1 MTGTTWHRAGDQPVT
16 VTAPDPGHVTEYLS
30 GYLASPAAAPA
41 LPPRHIT
48 LHTGQEPLRRA
59 AAEFT
64 AGPVTRI
71 EPVPGVTLTEA
82 ALPGGGRGYTVAA
95 DHLEGAPGTWAA
107 SAAGD
112 RVTLYAGSAAQG
124 PRHVLRIIRE
134 IMMRAHEDAGA
145 VVFHAAGVAVPAGT
159 VMICGPR
166 SAGKTTTA
174 AAVLAAHGP
183 RASLLSN
190 DRLLVAGRRVIAVPL
205 PVPVARGTLDAFPA
219 LAAAAGEA
227 ARARPG
233 EPSPRDLPA
242 GFGSPSKTAFPA
254 RVFAAA
260 LGAGLAPDGH
270 LAAVIVPALSD
281 TSDPVTTRRLSPG
294 EAVSVLAR
302 CCFTPAD
309 EFWRPW
315 LAPRARADA
324 DLAAAAAALCRDLA
338 GTVPFTAVTCGV
350 RGPAAA
356 YRQALAALT
365 GAAA

>member
-1 MTGTTWHRAGDQPVT
+1 VTGTTWHRAGDLPVA
-16 VTAPDPGHVTEYLS
+16 VTAPDPGHVAEYLS
-30 GYLASPAAAPA
+30 GYLASPAAGPA
-41 LPPRHIT
+41 LPPRHLT
-48 LHTGQEPLRRA
+48 LHTGQEALRRA

-107 SAAGD
+107 SAAADG
-112 RVTLYAGSAAQG
+112 RVTLYTSSHAKG

-145 VVFHAAGVAVPAGT
+145 VVFHAAGVTVPAGT

-242 GFGSPSKTAFPA
+242 GFGSPRKTAFPS

-260 LGAGLAPDGH
+260 FGAGLAPDGH

-294 EAVSVLAR
+294 EAASVLAR
-302 CCFTPAD
+302 CCCTPAD

-315 LAPRARADA
+315 LAPRARPDA
-324 DLAAAAAALCRDLA
+324 DLAAAAAARCRDLA
-338 GTVPFTAVTCGV
+338 AAVPFTAVTYGV

-356 YRQALAALT
+356 YQQADAT